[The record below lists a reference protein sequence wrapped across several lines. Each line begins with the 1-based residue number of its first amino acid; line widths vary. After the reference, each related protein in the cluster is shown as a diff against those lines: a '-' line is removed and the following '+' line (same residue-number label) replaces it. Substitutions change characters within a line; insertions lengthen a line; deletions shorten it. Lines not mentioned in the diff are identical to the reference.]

1 MQRRAAFKHSNNRHC
16 CVRLIGVFIS
26 IEFVMS
32 FVLVGWLADW
42 LFFCFVSFCLRYI
55 SSLCSLWSRIWNGIE
70 IAIGS
75 SGIAWIGFFAV
86 RSFFNS
92 KLPIVIEFFR
102 RHPHIHSH
110 ERLFCLSLFFFSWKM
125 IQKTNEFSITN
136 ESFHRFVCVL
146 VWWLCHF
153 YESNSDKR
161 YSLFYL
167 ALSLSFLS

>member
-55 SSLCSLWSRIWNGIE
+55 SLLCSLWSRIWNGIE

-75 SGIAWIGFFAV
+75 SGITWIGFFAV
-86 RSFFNS
+86 RSVFTS
-92 KLPIVIEFFR
+92 KLPIVIEFSR
-102 RHPHIHSH
+102 RLVVTHTYSH
-110 ERLFCLSLFFFSWKM
+110 LNDCLFFFSWKM

-136 ESFHRFVCVL
+136 ESLHRFVCVL
-146 VWWLCHF
+146 VWWRCHF
-153 YESNSDKR
+153 YESNNDKR
-161 YSLFYL
+161 YSFFYL
-167 ALSLSFLS
+167 ALSFLP